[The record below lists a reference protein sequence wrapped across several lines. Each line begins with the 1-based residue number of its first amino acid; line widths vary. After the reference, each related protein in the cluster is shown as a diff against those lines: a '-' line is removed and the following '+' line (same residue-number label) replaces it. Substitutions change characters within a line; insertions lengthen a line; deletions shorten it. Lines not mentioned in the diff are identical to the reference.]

1 MIILKRKPKNRIKE
15 LRKAKKMKQA
25 AMADRVGILQS
36 EISEIETGE
45 RKPNVYLARKIAKV
59 LGKTIA
65 DIFYPD
71 LSYSSDYDRLYQD

>member
-59 LGKTIA
+59 LGKTID
-65 DIFYPD
+65 DIFLP
-71 LSYSSDYDRLYQD
+71 